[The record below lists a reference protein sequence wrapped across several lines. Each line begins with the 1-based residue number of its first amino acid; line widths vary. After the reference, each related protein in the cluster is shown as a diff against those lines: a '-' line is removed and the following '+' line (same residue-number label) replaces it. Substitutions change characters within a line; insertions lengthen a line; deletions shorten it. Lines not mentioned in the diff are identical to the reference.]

1 MSVFRTVVRTL
12 QENGQ
17 DMMAPGVILWRDHNV
32 DIRNRSRLI
41 VESNQKAVVRVQGQ
55 VTAVY
60 DAGAYDLN
68 TPNNPVSNFFSR
80 LGYGGNVPWLAEVI
94 FASLA
99 RFEARSVGVSQSS
112 ELIPLQYQVA
122 YYFQVQ
128 DPVKLIQSVQLNG
141 VFYTVNELS
150 LYITPIIDQAV
161 SQVLNNVSIREVYAS
176 LHKISEAVTAALKLN
191 LGEIGVNLL
200 MSRVIRIE
208 PEDETLRR
216 VIQLNGLGLDIN
228 TAVRARLS
236 ELMALRSDP
245 AATNMLLGVPYYPMN
260 IIMGGGTLG
269 QLLPQTQLIPPSPTQ
284 QAQQTQLKQQQQQPQ

>member
-1 MSVFRTVVRTL
+1 MCIKMSVFRAVVRTL

-17 DMMAPGVILWRDHNV
+17 DMMAPGVIVWRDHNV

-68 TPNNPVSNFFSR
+68 TPNNPVSNFFAR
-80 LGYGGNVPWLAEVI
+80 LGYGGNLPWLAEVL
-94 FASLA
+94 FVSLA

-128 DPVKLIQSVQLNG
+128 DPVKLIQAVQLNG
-141 VFYTVNELS
+141 SFYTVNELS
-150 LYITPIIDQAV
+150 VYIAPIIDQAV

-176 LHKISEAVTAALKLN
+176 LHKISEAVTAALKTN
-191 LGEIGVNLL
+191 LSEIGVNLL

-216 VIQLNGLGLDIN
+216 IVQLNGLGLDIN
-228 TAVRARLS
+228 TAVRARLA

-245 AATNMLLGVPYYPMN
+245 AATNMLLGVPYYPVN
-260 IIMGGGTLG
+260 LLVGGQDLG
-269 QLLPQTQLIPPSPTQ
+269 QLLKQQ
-284 QAQQTQLKQQQQQPQ
+284 QAQQTKQ

>member
-1 MSVFRTVVRTL
+1 
-12 QENGQ
+12 
-17 DMMAPGVILWRDHNV
+17 MAPGVILWRDHNV

-41 VESNQKAVVRVQGQ
+41 VESNQKAVVRIQGQ

-68 TPNNPVSNFFSR
+68 TPNNPVSNFFSK
-80 LGYGGNVPWLAEVI
+80 LGYGGNVPWLAEVV

-128 DPVKLIQSVQLNG
+128 DPVKLLQAVQFNG
-141 VFYTVNELS
+141 AFYTVNELA
-150 LYITPIIDQAV
+150 LYISPIIDQAV
-161 SQVLNNVSIREVYAS
+161 SQVLNNVSIKEVYAS

-191 LGEIGVNLL
+191 LGEVGVNLL

-216 VIQLNGLGLDIN
+216 VIQLNGLGIDIT

-260 IIMGGGTLG
+260 ILLGGGGLS
-269 QLLPQTQLIPPSPTQ
+269 QLLPQAAQPQAPSQ
-284 QAQQTQLKQQQQQPQ
+284 RQTQQPQQQGQQQ

>member
-17 DMMAPGVILWRDHNV
+17 DAMAPGVILWRDHNV

-41 VESNQKAVVRVQGQ
+41 VESNQKAVVRIQGQ
-55 VTAVY
+55 VTAAY

-128 DPVKLIQSVQLNG
+128 DPVKLIQSVQFNG

-150 LYITPIIDQAV
+150 LYISPIIDQAV
-161 SQVLNNVSIREVYAS
+161 SQVLNNVSIKEVYAS

-260 IIMGGGTLG
+260 IIMGGGGLA
-269 QLLPQTQLIPPSPTQ
+269 QMLPQTQLIPTSAPQAQ
-284 QAQQTQLKQQQQQPQ
+284 QAQPKQQQPQQ

>member
-1 MSVFRTVVRTL
+1 
-12 QENGQ
+12 
-17 DMMAPGVILWRDHNV
+17 MAPGVILWRDHNV

-41 VESNQKAVVRVQGQ
+41 VESNQKAVVRIQGQ
-55 VTAVY
+55 VTAAY

-128 DPVKLIQSVQLNG
+128 DPVKLIQSVQFNG

-150 LYITPIIDQAV
+150 LYISPIIDQAV
-161 SQVLNNVSIREVYAS
+161 SQVLNNVSIKEVYAS

-260 IIMGGGTLG
+260 IIMGGGGLA
-269 QLLPQTQLIPPSPTQ
+269 QMLPQTQLIPTSAPQAQ
-284 QAQQTQLKQQQQQPQ
+284 QAQSKQQQPQQ

>member
-1 MSVFRTVVRTL
+1 MSLFRAVVRTL

-41 VESNQKAVVRVQGQ
+41 VESNQKAVVRIQGQ

-68 TPNNPVSNFFSR
+68 TPNNPVSNFFSK
-80 LGYGGNVPWLAEVI
+80 LGYGGNVPWLAEVV

-128 DPVKLIQSVQLNG
+128 DPVKLLQAVQFNG
-141 VFYTVNELS
+141 AFYTVNELA
-150 LYITPIIDQAV
+150 LYISPIIDQAV
-161 SQVLNNVSIREVYAS
+161 SQVLNNVSIKEVYAS

-191 LGEIGVNLL
+191 LGEVGVNLL

-216 VIQLNGLGLDIN
+216 VIQLNGLGIDIT

-260 IIMGGGTLG
+260 ILLGGGGLS
-269 QLLPQTQLIPPSPTQ
+269 QLLPQAAQPQAPSQ
-284 QAQQTQLKQQQQQPQ
+284 RQTQQPQQQGQQQ

>member
-17 DMMAPGVILWRDHNV
+17 DAMAPGVILWRDHNV

-55 VTAVY
+55 VTAAY

-128 DPVKLIQSVQLNG
+128 DPVKLIQSVQFNG

-150 LYITPIIDQAV
+150 LYISPIIDQAV
-161 SQVLNNVSIREVYAS
+161 SQVLNNVSIKEVYAS

-260 IIMGGGTLG
+260 IIMGGGGLA
-269 QLLPQTQLIPPSPTQ
+269 QMLPQTQLIPTSAPQAQ
-284 QAQQTQLKQQQQQPQ
+284 QAQPKQQQPQQ